1 MTSDRARLT
10 KDLRENAMYIFDK
23 KIGRLTFIKGL
34 SAAGASAL
42 AASATGCA
50 RVSSGEHSIASN
62 IEAQKKYGR
71 DAGEWIPSCCNMCG
85 GQDGI
90 MVQVIDGVVNRIEPN
105 HWNPAGYSNISSD
118 FFEGYSPAIGSKE
131 GAVICPKGNA
141 GVMSLYDP
149 DRILKPLKRTN
160 PDRSPGVDPR
170 FKEISWEQALD
181 EVSAVLKDLQARR
194 EEKKLVWISED
205 HSFVNIQSDFCR
217 LFGTPNYLNHS
228 NICDVAR
235 KASFGSVMGDGR
247 PLADFAQSKYFLIF
261 GWNPTSALKWVH
273 LPRIINKGL
282 ENGAR
287 MVVVDPHLSDTAAK
301 AHMWVP
307 IRPGTDGALALAI
320 GHVIIRENL
329 WDKEFVANWTVG
341 FDEYSEYVKSK
352 TPEWAEK
359 MTTVPARTI
368 EQIAVELGTTRP
380 ALVDAWSG
388 AGQHSNGVQGG
399 RAIAMLNALIG
410 SYDRLGGMISPEKN
424 GHKHMEVHP
433 NARAEEAL
441 KGERLDDKAL
451 YPRGHGSG
459 VYTQLFQNIAD
470 GKHYAPEVMF
480 VVFQN
485 PMMSV
490 PGTQQVAK
498 ALQKIKTVV
507 VLDTH
512 LSETAAMA
520 DYVIPGSNYLER
532 YDLNAHWVTWPVL
545 GLRQPVV
552 PPRAGILPEYE
563 TVTAIGRKLGL
574 TDASGKAFFEIG
586 PLSGKPIG
594 GTKEW
599 YEDYLSNE
607 IFNAGP
613 RMTLEELKKLPGAVW
628 VDKNQGTRYE
638 KYRQNGFK
646 TATGKVQFVDRELA
660 KKTDANGKP
669 ISALPEYR
677 DRDWMPS
684 EEYPLYFVS
693 WKEASHTHSR
703 TQNNA
708 FLLDIKGTN
717 PLLIHPTTAARYG
730 LSQGDKVVMESPHGS
745 TPGVISITERMHPE
759 VVGMQA
765 GFGHTGLG
773 RLAKGRGT
781 FDGML
786 RPTKADPISG
796 MALHKETCVRLR
808 KA

>member
-1 MTSDRARLT
+1 
-10 KDLRENAMYIFDK
+10 MYWFDE
-23 KIGRLTFIKGL
+23 KIGRLKFLKGL
-34 SAAGASAL
+34 GTAGAAALGAAAAAPGPASAGEHPIATDAAG
-42 AASATGCA
+42 
-50 RVSSGEHSIASN
+50 
-62 IEAQKKYGR
+62 KKRYGR
-71 DAGEWIPSCCNMCG
+71 EAGQWIPSCCNMCG

-90 MVQVIDGVVNRIEPN
+90 MVQVVDGVVNRIEPN
-105 HWNPAGYSNISSD
+105 HWNPAGYTNISSD
-118 FFEGYSPAIGSKE
+118 FLKGYSESYGSQG

-141 GVMSLYDP
+141 GAMSLYDP

-160 PDRSPGVDPR
+160 PDRSPGADPG
-170 FKEISWEQALD
+170 FKEISWDQALD
-181 EVSAVLKDLQARR
+181 EVAATLRSLQERR
-194 EEKKLVWISED
+194 EEKRLAWISED
-205 HSFVNIQSDFCR
+205 HSFVNIQADFCK
-217 LFGTPNYLNHS
+217 LFGTPNYYNHS

-235 KASFGSVMGDGR
+235 KAAFGSVMGDGR
-247 PLADFAQSKYFLIF
+247 PLADFGQSKYFLIF

-320 GHVIIRENL
+320 GHVIVRDGL
-329 WDKEFVANWTVG
+329 WDKAFVADWTVG
-341 FDEYSEYVKSK
+341 FEEYSEYVR
-352 TPEWAEK
+352 TRDPAWAEK
-359 MTTVPARTI
+359 ITTVPARTI
-368 EQIAVELGTTRP
+368 EQIAHELATTRP

-410 SYDRLGGMISPEKN
+410 SYDRPGGMVSPEKN

-433 NARAEEAL
+433 TARATESLREA
-441 KGERLDDKAL
+441 RLDDKGL
-451 YPRGHGSG
+451 YPMGHGSG
-459 VYTQLFQNIAD
+459 VYTQLFQNLAD
-470 GKHYAPEVMF
+470 GKHYTPEVLF

-498 ALQKIKTVV
+498 ALQRIKTVV
-507 VLDTH
+507 VVDTH

-532 YDLNAHWVTWPVL
+532 YDLNAHWVTWPTL

-552 PPRAGILPEYE
+552 PPRNGVLPEYE
-563 TVTAIGRKLGL
+563 TVVALGRRLGIA
-574 TDASGKAFFEIG
+574 DADGKRFFDVG
-586 PLSGKPIG
+586 PFSKQPIA

-607 IFNAGP
+607 IFHAGP
-613 RMTLEELKKLPGAVW
+613 KMTLAELKKLPGATW
-628 VDKNQGTRYE
+628 VDRSQGTRYE
-638 KYRQNGFK
+638 KYLKGGFK
-646 TATGKVQFVDRELA
+646 TPTGKVQFVDRELA
-660 KKTDANGKP
+660 KKVDAAGKP

-677 DRDWMPS
+677 DRDWMPDAD
-684 EEYPLYFVS
+684 YPLYLVS

-703 TQNNA
+703 TQNNPL
-708 FLLDIKGTN
+708 LLDIKGSN
-717 PLLIHPTTAARYG
+717 PLLLHPETAARLG
-730 LSQGDKVVMESPHGS
+730 LADGDRVTMESPYGS
-745 TPGVISITERMHPE
+745 TSGVLSLTERMHRE
-759 VVGMQA
+759 VVGMQS
-765 GFGHTGLG
+765 GFGHTRLG

-786 RPTKADPISG
+786 RPTKGDPISG

>member
-1 MTSDRARLT
+1 
-10 KDLRENAMYIFDK
+10 MYLFDK
-23 KIGRLTFIKGL
+23 KIGRLSFIKGL
-34 SAAGASAL
+34 STAVGASV
-42 AASATGCA
+42 AASSATGCSTL
-50 RVSSGEHSIASN
+50 SSGEHPIAGD
-62 IEAQKKYGR
+62 EALKKKFGR
-71 DAGEWIPSCCNMCG
+71 EAGQWIPSCCNMCG

-105 HWNPAGYSNISSD
+105 HWNPAGYTNISSD
-118 FFEGYSPAIGSKE
+118 FADGYSEDHGCRE
-131 GAVICPKGNA
+131 GAAICPRGNA

-149 DRILKPLKRTN
+149 DRVLKPLKRTN
-160 PDRSPGVDPR
+160 PDRSPGADPK

-181 EVSAVLKDLQARR
+181 EVSAVLKDLQRR
-194 EEKKLVWISED
+194 KEEEKLVWMSED
-205 HSFVNIQSDFCR
+205 HSFVNIQDDFCK
-217 LFGTPNYLNHS
+217 LFGTPNYVNHS

-235 KASFGSVMGDGR
+235 KASFSSVMGDGR
-247 PLADFAQSKYFLIF
+247 PLADFAESKYFLIF

-320 GHVIIRENL
+320 GHVIIREGL
-329 WDKEFVANWTVG
+329 WDKEFVTNWTVG
-341 FDEYSEYVKSK
+341 FDEYAEYVKSK

-359 MTTVPARTI
+359 ITSVPARTI
-368 EQIAVELGTTRP
+368 EKIAVELGSTKP

-410 SYDRLGGMISPEKN
+410 SYDRAGGMISPERN

-433 NARAEEAL
+433 NARAQEAL
-441 KGERLDDKAL
+441 TGARLDDKAS
-451 YPRGHGSG
+451 YPMGHGSG
-459 VYTQLFQNIAD
+459 VYTQLFANLAE
-470 GKHYAPEVMF
+470 GKHYTPEVLF

-485 PMMSV
+485 PMMSI
-490 PGTQQVAK
+490 PGTQQVAR
-498 ALQKIKTVV
+498 ALQRFKTIVV
-507 VLDTH
+507 IDTH

-532 YDLNAHWVTWPVL
+532 YDLTAHWVTWPVL
-545 GLRQPVV
+545 GLRQPVI
-552 PPRAGILPEYE
+552 PPREGVLPEYE
-563 TVTAIGRKLGL
+563 TVTAIGRRLGL
-574 TDASGKAFFEIG
+574 TDASGKPFFDIG
-586 PLSGKPIG
+586 PLSGKAIS

-607 IFNAGP
+607 IFNAAP
-613 RMTLEELKKLPGAVW
+613 KITLDELKNLPGAVW
-628 VDKNQGTRYE
+628 VDRTKGTRYE
-638 KYRQNGFK
+638 KFRQNGFK
-646 TATGKVQFVDRELA
+646 TPTGKVQFVDQALA
-660 KKTDANGKP
+660 KKVDANGKP

-677 DRDWMPS
+677 DRDWMPTA
-684 EEYPLYFVS
+684 EYPLYLVS

-708 FLLDIKGTN
+708 LLLDIKGSN
-717 PLLIHPTTAARYG
+717 PLQIHPETAARLG
-730 LSQGDKVVMESPHGS
+730 LSDGDLVTLESPHGS
-745 TPGVISITERMHPE
+745 TRGIVKITERMHPE

-786 RPTKADPISG
+786 RPTKGDPISG